1 MSWLSERVF
10 EIIAVQQSVW
20 VFVSNEVSHALRHRL
35 SGKGRCEDAEGFE
48 QKA

>member
-20 VFVSNEVSHALRHRL
+20 VFVSNEVSQSCFKAQAWSVDEKERY
-35 SGKGRCEDAEGFE
+35 EDAEGF
-48 QKA
+48 